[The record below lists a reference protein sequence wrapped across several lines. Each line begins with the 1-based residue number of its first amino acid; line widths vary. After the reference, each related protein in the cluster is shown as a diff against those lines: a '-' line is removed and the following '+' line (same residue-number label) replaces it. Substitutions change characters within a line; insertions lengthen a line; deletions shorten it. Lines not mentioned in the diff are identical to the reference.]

1 MDGPRDHSSKAFRA
15 PQELA
20 LPAPPFQAD
29 ERLLKLYHSWQS
41 RGWHEDPPDRSQ
53 LPPESLHSWFG
64 HISVFQ
70 AIEDGADFQIRLD
83 GTAIVTITGED
94 WTRRKASE
102 IDRRFGRDLTGLLRV
117 ALQTRRP
124 LIHAIR
130 LFQNEHLRATR
141 LLLPVRSV
149 PMCEPDQVFLVLYLD
164 RTEPTI
170 LRG

>member
-1 MDGPRDHSSKAFRA
+1 MDGPIRASRA
-15 PQELA
+15 PQEVA

-29 ERLLKLYHSWQS
+29 ERLLTLYYFWQS
-41 RGWHEDPPDRSQ
+41 QGWHEDPPDRSQ
-53 LPPESLHSWFG
+53 LRDEILRPWFG

-70 AIEDGADFQIRLD
+70 AIEDGADFQVRLD
-83 GTAIVTITGED
+83 GTAVVTITGED

-102 IDRRFGRDLTGLLRV
+102 IDRRFGRDLSGALRV
-117 ALQTRRP
+117 ALRTRRP
-124 LIHAIR
+124 LIHATR
-130 LFQNEHLRATR
+130 LFQNEHPRSTR

>member
-1 MDGPRDHSSKAFRA
+1 MDGPIRASRA

-29 ERLLKLYHSWQS
+29 ERLLKLYHYWQS
-41 RGWHEDPPDRSQ
+41 HGWHEDPPDRSQ
-53 LPPESLHSWFG
+53 LPHEILQPWFG

-83 GTAIVTITGED
+83 GTAIVTITSED

-102 IDRRFGRDLTGLLRV
+102 IDRRFGRDLTGSLCV
-117 ALQTRRP
+117 ALRTRRP
-124 LIHAIR
+124 LIHAVR

-149 PMCEPDQVFLVLYLD
+149 PMCAPDQVFLVLYLD